1 MPTAPTAS
9 SSGTQP
15 STIKQ
20 EPHDDD
26 PPYLPTG
33 REMARGLRDNIG
45 GDIFW
50 YFVIESDDLL
60 SDCCGEKILE
70 GDPVLTNHGRSFF
83 GGPPTTFHPST
94 NTTKFFH
101 PDKESCLEAAMLD
114 GSDLKLVQR
123 TQKAS
128 FPVIRK
134 PCDTCNSYAMPEG
147 GRHSIQLHVAKTN
160 TTHVFCS
167 IDHARDWYLPLSRDC
182 HESKDPGDGELE
194 EKIVRPGSQFQL
206 WGATSVNDAWSN
218 ADEGVSRIDSTRKLI
233 EYLGQQEKDNV
244 WM

>member
-1 MPTAPTAS
+1 MSTAPTAS

-45 GDIFW
+45 GKIFW

-60 SDCCGEKILE
+60 SNCCGEKILE

-83 GGPPTTFHPST
+83 GGSPTTFHPST

-101 PDKESCLEAAMLD
+101 PDTDPCLEAAMSD
-114 GSDLKLVQR
+114 GCDLRLVQR
-123 TQKAS
+123 QQKAS

-134 PCDTCNSYAMPEG
+134 PCDTCNSYAMSEG
-147 GRHSIQLHVAKTN
+147 GRQSIQVHIEKDN

-167 IDHARDWYLPLSRDC
+167 IDHARDWYLPLSQIWD
-182 HESKDPGDGELE
+182 ESKDPGNGELE
-194 EKIVRPGSQFQL
+194 EKVVRSGSQFQL
-206 WGATSVNDAWSN
+206 WGATSVNDAWNN

-233 EYLGQQEKDNV
+233 EYFGQQEKDNL
-244 WM
+244 WE